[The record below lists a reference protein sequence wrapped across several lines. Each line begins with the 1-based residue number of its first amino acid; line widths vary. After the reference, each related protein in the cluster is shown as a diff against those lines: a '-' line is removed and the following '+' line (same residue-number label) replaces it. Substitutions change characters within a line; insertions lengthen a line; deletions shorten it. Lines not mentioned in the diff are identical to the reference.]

1 MIGEKIREQR
11 KENGLT
17 QTELGKR
24 LGVVKQTISNWEN
37 EISQPSNDA
46 LTEMASLFDVSI
58 DYLLGLTDERRH
70 ESTLSWRLPSVSNRF
85 GTILKNFRREKGLT
99 EKAFAEQLNIT
110 EQTYIGIENGFL
122 SPSINLL
129 KKISSICGYDLDY
142 LTGASDTTAVSS
154 DLPSTLEADF
164 HFRARF
170 EELCWK
176 NNIHSENAE
185 SVLGLSPQ
193 EFLDISFNR
202 MPTLSELLRISY
214 ALNLSLDYLIGR
226 VDTPISNLSSDE
238 IELILNYRDCKEAYK
253 KNLLKRSSE
262 LSIASIDLDGKES
275 VAADSNSNSSGKSL
289 A

>member
-1 MIGEKIREQR
+1 MLGQRIAQLR
-11 KENGLT
+11 KEAGLT
-17 QTELGKR
+17 QAELSKK
-24 LGVVKQTISNWEN
+24 LGISR
-37 EISQPSNDA
+37 
-46 LTEMASLFDVSI
+46 ASLSLYEIEKREPDIDTLVKMSTCFDVQI
-58 DYLLGLTDERRH
+58 DYLLGLTDERHH

-85 GTILKNFRREKGLT
+85 GTILKDFRKQKGLT
-99 EKAFAEQLNIT
+99 EKSFAEQLNIT

-154 DLPSTLEADF
+154 NLQSTLEADF

-170 EELCWK
+170 EELCFK
-176 NNIHSENAE
+176 NDINFENAE
-185 SVLGLSPQ
+185 NILGLSPQ
-193 EFLDISFNR
+193 EFIDISYNR

-214 ALNLSLDYLIGR
+214 ALNISLDYLIGR
-226 VDTPISNLSSDE
+226 VDTPISNLSTDE
-238 IELILNYRDCKEAYK
+238 IELILNYRDCREAYK

-262 LSIASIDLDGKES
+262 LSIASIDLDSKES
-275 VAADSNSNSSGKSL
+275 VAADSESNSTGKSL